1 MDDVVGDAPGDTLC
15 FGNLQLD
22 ILCRT
27 VTVLPP
33 PGALRR
39 IDGIDAVLSGNGGNV
54 AATLGRLGV
63 RVDIAGY
70 VGADL
75 TGDQLRAAL
84 VAQGV
89 GTAALSR
96 HSTEGTGTSVIALA
110 PDGERSVLY
119 VNGANALFDLDA
131 IPDEWLRGRHVV
143 SVGSV
148 FVLPRFTGV
157 AVARLF
163 SRARAH
169 GATTVLNVCWDD
181 EGRGLPFLAPALAEA
196 DIFILSAE
204 EGRQL
209 TGRDDPADILRSLE
223 ACARGA
229 VVVTLGAD
237 GCLVRGAHGPER
249 IPAIPVAAT
258 DCTGAGDSFVA
269 GFIAGLITG
278 RARVA
283 CAQLGCHVA
292 AYAVTGPTAY
302 LRVPPLIE
310 FDDVV
315 GAAPTDVADA
325 MPARTSG
332 R

>member
-1 MDDVVGDAPGDTLC
+1 MDGVAGDVLC
-15 FGNLQLD
+15 FGNIQLD

-27 VTVLPP
+27 VTALPP
-33 PGALRR
+33 PGGLRR
-39 IDGIDAVLSGNGGNV
+39 IDGIDAALSGNGGNV
-54 AATLGRLGV
+54 AAALGRLGV
-63 RVDIAGY
+63 RVDVAGY

-96 HSTEGTGTSVIALA
+96 HPTEGTGTSVIALA
-110 PDGERSVLY
+110 HDGERSVLY

-131 IPDEWLRGRHVV
+131 VPDEWLRGRRIV
-143 SVGSV
+143 SVGTV
-148 FVLPRFTGV
+148 FVLPRFTGA

-163 SRARAH
+163 ARARAQ

-196 DIFILSAE
+196 DIFMLSVE

-209 TGRDDPADILRSLE
+209 TGRSDPADILRALE
-223 ACARGA
+223 ECTRGA

-237 GCLVRGAHGPER
+237 GCLVRGTRGLER
-249 IPAIPVAAT
+249 VLAVPVAAT

-269 GFIAGLITG
+269 GFIAGLIRG
-278 RARVA
+278 RTHAACARLGCRVA
-283 CAQLGCHVA
+283 AH
-292 AYAVTGPTAY
+292 AVTGPTAY
-302 LRVPPLIE
+302 LRVPPLTVL
-310 FDDVV
+310 DDAAD
-315 GAAPTDVADA
+315 AAPTDAVDA
-325 MPARTSG
+325 APARLSG
-332 R
+332 

>member
-1 MDDVVGDAPGDTLC
+1 MDGVAGDVVRDVLC
-15 FGNLQLD
+15 FGNIQLD

-27 VTVLPP
+27 VTTLPP
-33 PGALRR
+33 PGGLRR
-39 IDGIDAVLSGNGGNV
+39 VDGIDAVLSGNGGNV
-54 AATLGRLGV
+54 AAALGRLGV
-63 RVDIAGY
+63 RVDVAGY

-75 TGDQLRAAL
+75 TGDQLCAAL

-96 HSTEGTGTSVIALA
+96 HPTEGTGTSVIALA

-131 IPDEWLRGRHVV
+131 VPDEWLRGRRVV

-148 FVLPRFTGV
+148 FVLPRFTGA

-163 SRARAH
+163 ARARTH
-169 GATTVLNVCWDD
+169 GATTVFNVCWDD

-209 TGRDDPADILRSLE
+209 TGRDDPADILRALE
-223 ACARGA
+223 KRTRGA
-229 VVVTLGAD
+229 VVVTLGSD
-237 GCLVRGAHGPER
+237 GCLVRGACSLER
-249 IPAIPVAAT
+249 IPAVPVTAT

-278 RARVA
+278 RAYVA
-283 CAQLGCHVA
+283 CARLGCRVA
-292 AYAVTGPTAY
+292 AHAVTGPTAY
-302 LRVPPLIE
+302 LRVPPLAE
-310 FDDVV
+310 FDHVAD
-315 GAAPTDVADA
+315 AAPTDATDA
-325 MPARTSG
+325 APARLSG
-332 R
+332 